1 MNNNFSLWKDIL
13 SGVPQG
19 SILGPLM
26 FNIYINDIFL
36 FPDNGCLSNYA
47 DGTTLYSI
55 GENHNT
61 NRNILI
67 KSFLPLQKWFYDN
80 YMVLNQGK
88 CCYMS
93 FGSNPDKRDLILE
106 DSTKIPSAEEY
117 AILGVTI
124 DNRLTFNNHLK
135 NLCKKIANKLNA
147 LTRVAP
153 YLDHNQLRLIYNSF
167 FKGQLSYCPLIWT
180 FCSRRSDHLINKL
193 QERALRIAYSDFNS
207 SFSEL
212 LEMANEST
220 INIRNLKFLLTEVY
234 KFLNGLSPPIM
245 NEVFQTNDNPYDLR
259 NPRILASKHK
269 STIKYGINTIAF
281 RGSQI
286 WQNIP
291 SEIRNSESLSLFKS
305 NIKQIQS
312 LPCRCKICRS
322 FIANIGY
329 ID

>member
-1 MNNNFSLWKDIL
+1 
-13 SGVPQG
+13 
-19 SILGPLM
+19 
-26 FNIYINDIFL
+26 
-36 FPDNGCLSNYA
+36 
-47 DGTTLYSI
+47 
-55 GENHNT
+55 
-61 NRNILI
+61 
-67 KSFLPLQKWFYDN
+67 
-80 YMVLNQGK
+80 MVLNQGK
-88 CCYMS
+88 CCYMR
-93 FGSNPDKRDLILE
+93 FGSNPDKNDLILE
-106 DSTKIPSAEEY
+106 DSTKIPLAEEY

-124 DNRLTFNNHLK
+124 DNHLK

-147 LTRVAP
+147 QTRIAP

-220 INIRNLKFLLTEVY
+220 IHIRNLKFLLTEVY
-234 KFLNGLSPPIM
+234 KFLNGLSPQIM
-245 NEVFQTNDNPYDLR
+245 KEVFQTNDNPYDLR

-291 SEIRNSESLSLFKS
+291 SEIRNSESLRLFKS

-312 LPCRCKICRS
+312 L
-322 FIANIGY
+322 FIANLGY
-329 ID
+329 RD